1 MAAVGRVKGAARRP
15 TRVRGQLQAQRYYI
29 RALGHLPYGP
39 GAALIHAEGSPRAAA
54 GSGRRAPGAAPV
66 RRGHTCVE
74 LNGAGKISRLTA
86 IYDSSL
92 RVTPPINSWPDS
104 PRRRRRPED
113 GGNCQPSENTE
124 RN

>member
-1 MAAVGRVKGAARRP
+1 MWRPSAGSRVRRTAH
-15 TRVRGQLQAQRYYI
+15 TRVRGQLQAQRYYT

-74 LNGAGKISRLTA
+74 LNEAGKISRLTA

-92 RVTPPINSWPDS
+92 PSYAAYPPTPSTPTATNSS
-104 PRRRRRPED
+104 R
-113 GGNCQPSENTE
+113 
-124 RN
+124 